1 MSNFDGRKVVSI
13 KMACK
18 TVGVS
23 RRTMH
28 NWINQGKVKY
38 VRTTGGAVRIFV
50 DTLWRKEEKEKDEQK
65 MRLV

>member
-23 RRTMH
+23 RRTIY
-28 NWINQGKVKY
+28 NWIKQGKIEY
-38 VRTTGGAVRIFV
+38 IRTTGGSVRIFV
-50 DTLWRKEEKEKDEQK
+50 NTLWRPEEKKKDEPK
-65 MRLV
+65 TPLV